1 MYEGEVAR
9 GEYGDPR
16 VASLQDMDLTTF
28 AENYSFRCLVL
39 VMCVAW
45 VSVLERV
52 FVEID

>member
-1 MYEGEVAR
+1 MAR
-9 GEYGDPR
+9 GDYGDPR